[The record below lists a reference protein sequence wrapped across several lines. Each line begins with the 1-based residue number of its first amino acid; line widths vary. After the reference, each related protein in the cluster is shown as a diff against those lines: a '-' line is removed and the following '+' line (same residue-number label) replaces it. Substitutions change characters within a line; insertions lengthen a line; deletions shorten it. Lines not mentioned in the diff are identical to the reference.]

1 MGQLNPEELE
11 AFLTRVGFGR
21 LACLDADGYPY
32 IVPLLVHYRD
42 GGFYIG
48 ARERSAW
55 RAFLQRDGRVCL
67 NLQDGEQ
74 RAQVKGNAE
83 LIEGPVIGA
92 SKLESLWVERAQ
104 RDGWLDDPGV
114 QAYYHNIYTHEPMYG
129 FFIRPIKITSW
140 QGGEWAKRYKH
151 ADW

>member
-74 RAQVKGNAE
+74 RAQVKGCA
-83 LIEGPVIGA
+83 P
-92 SKLESLWVERAQ
+92 
-104 RDGWLDDPGV
+104 RDVP
-114 QAYYHNIYTHEPMYG
+114 
-129 FFIRPIKITSW
+129 PILPTFPQPQSPS
-140 QGGEWAKRYKH
+140 
-151 ADW
+151 